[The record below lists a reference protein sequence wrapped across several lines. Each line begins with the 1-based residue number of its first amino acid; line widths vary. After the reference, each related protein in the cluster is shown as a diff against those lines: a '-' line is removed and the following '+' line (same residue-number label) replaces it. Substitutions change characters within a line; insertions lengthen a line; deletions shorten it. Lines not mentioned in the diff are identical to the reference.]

1 MAEIRSRIRFSI
13 GRSLSFTQMS
23 PNRPVL
29 ASPAGRACGGHSYQ
43 RLRGASTG
51 INGHVPRSCGRQGV
65 RVRTIVMGLVSC
77 FALLWLVTKASS
89 SSSASTSALLR
100 GGIGKRYSK
109 LLRSVGDMAPTKLT
123 TIELQ
128 TINDEL
134 DQMTLG
140 QAGVGS
146 CHLWQ
151 SACGCYGLRLFGH
164 GHIA

>member
-23 PNRPVL
+23 PRPVL

-43 RLRGASTG
+43 RLRV
-51 INGHVPRSCGRQGV
+51 NGHGPRSCMNSGRGV

-151 SACGCYGLRLFGH
+151 SACGCYELRLFGH